1 MRNKTILIIKLLEIV
16 LLEIVLLEIVLIVLG
31 MFHEILEILEHLNAL

>member
-1 MRNKTILIIKLLEIV
+1 MDKKISLVIK
-16 LLEIVLLEIVLIVLG
+16 LLEIVLIVLK

>member
-1 MRNKTILIIKLLEIV
+1 MRNKTILIIK
-16 LLEIVLLEIVLIVLG
+16 LLEIVLIVLG